1 MRRFLWLV
9 FWNRSERRLRAP
21 WRLLFAAV
29 LFVLVAAATVLA
41 LQILREATAIGGLLV
56 GLAPATRPLV
66 LNALVGAVIVV
77 SLLGIAWT
85 IDRRRLSDYGLGID
99 REWWLDLAF
108 GLGVGGAA
116 MTAVVLAGIAGGW
129 FVVETVSLSTDILP
143 QLAGLAAVFL
153 IVGIYEEL
161 LVRGY
166 LLTNLAE
173 GIRWFDRVS
182 APIAAGVATLLSSLV
197 FGVLHA
203 MNPNATLLSTVIISA
218 AGVMLALGYL
228 YTGELAI
235 PIGVHITWNAFQ
247 GLVYGLPV
255 SGARLPVSLV
265 ETTSRNPAILSGGT
279 FGPEAGLLGLGGVVL
294 AAIGIL
300 VYCRSQYGTLAIDP
314 VISTPDLRTTP
325 DE

>member
-1 MRRFLWLV
+1 MRRFQWLV
-9 FWNRSERRLRAP
+9 WNRAERRLRAP
-21 WRLLFAAV
+21 WRLLFATV
-29 LFVLVAAATVLA
+29 LFVLVSVATVLA
-41 LQILREATAIGGLLV
+41 LQVLRETTAIGGLFV

-66 LNALVGAVIVV
+66 LNALVGALIVV
-77 SLLGIAWT
+77 SIFGIAWN

-108 GLGVGGAA
+108 GLVLGGCA
-116 MTAVVLAGIAGGW
+116 MTAVVVTGIAGGW
-129 FVVETVSLSTDILP
+129 FAVGTVSLSTDILLR
-143 QLAGLAAVFL
+143 LAGLTTLFL
-153 IVGIYEEL
+153 IVGVYEEL

-173 GIRWFDRVS
+173 GIRWFDTLS
-182 APIAAGVATLLSSLV
+182 APIAAGIATLLSSLV

-203 MNPNATLLSTVIISA
+203 TNPNATLLSTVVISA

-255 SGARLPVSLV
+255 SGAKFPVSLV
-265 ETTSRNPAILSGGT
+265 ETTSREPAILSGGT

-294 AAIGIL
+294 AAIGIV
-300 VYCRSQYGTLAIDP
+300 VYCRFQYGTLAIVP
-314 VISTPDLRTTP
+314 AITTPNLRTTP